1 MYLECVRALTTYQ
14 TLNGDKKLLKALRR
28 RLRQQSQIISEEQ
41 NQLSHNVKITCLNSS
56 DLTWEIALNN
66 LVEMQNGNL
75 SSLLGN
81 CNLNLNELMHIEKL
95 LEDTSVLPFE

>member
-1 MYLECVRALTTYQ
+1 M
-14 TLNGDKKLLKALRR
+14 
-28 RLRQQSQIISEEQ
+28 RQQGQIISKEQ